1 MSSDA
6 LGAKRPQ
13 TPGDGSVTTWI
24 KALNQQ
30 QDEVAQNLWERY
42 FPRMVELARNKLRA
56 SVSRA
61 ADEEDVALSAFHSFC
76 QAAAAHRFPRLANRD
91 DLWQVLVMLTAR
103 KALDQRKYDLRKKR
117 ADTATRALDDAALES
132 IIGQDPDPAFAALVA
147 DQFRTLLERLD
158 DPELRNIA
166 LRKLE
171 GYTNDE
177 IAAEL
182 NCTVRTVGRR
192 LALIRDLWEGADALG
207 AEGPQTPGEP
217 S

>member
-1 MSSDA
+1 MTA
-6 LGAKRPQ
+6 
-13 TPGDGSVTTWI
+13 DGSVTTWI
-24 KALNQQ
+24 RAISSGN
-30 QDEVAQNLWERY
+30 DEVAQNLWERY
-42 FPRMVELARNKLRA
+42 FQRMVELARNKLRA

-76 QAAAAHRFPRLANRD
+76 QAAAENRFPRLANRD

-117 ADTATRALDDAALES
+117 SDASTKSLDDAALES
-132 IIGQDPDPAFAALVA
+132 VIGSDPDPAFAAMVA
-147 DQFRTLLERLD
+147 DQFRSLLDRLD
-158 DPELRNIA
+158 DAELKLIA

-171 GYTNDE
+171 GNTNDE

-192 LALIRDLWEGADALG
+192 LALIRDLWEGADDST
-207 AEGPQTPGEP
+207 E
-217 S
+217 